1 MKRSFEEVK
10 ASNTEAR
17 TFLMGGD
24 ELSGAPG
31 TKEVSLQALVEAKWH
46 SSLSS

>member
-1 MKRSFEEVK
+1 MPAKHLHCCAVH

-31 TKEVSLQALVEAKWH
+31 TKQVSLQAPCLRI
-46 SSLSS
+46 